1 MIKIGKDISRF
12 STYSCQPKTKRDLI
26 CAINDRITKYGPECD
41 LNDIDTS
48 LIDDMSYLFYSS
60 KFNGNISRWDVSNVV
75 NMNRMFSLS
84 EFNGDISKWD
94 VHNVRDMS
102 YIFYGSN
109 FYGNIREWEI
119 SNDCDIT
126 PMQLNLE
133 CIKNEDSNKSYK

>member
-1 MIKIGKDISRF
+1 MIKIGKDISSF

-26 CAINDRITKYGPECD
+26 CAINDRITKYGPKCD

-84 EFNGDISKWD
+84 EFNGDISNWD

-102 YIFYGSN
+102 YIFYGSK
-109 FYGNIREWEI
+109 FYGNIRGWEI
-119 SNDCDIT
+119 SKDCDIK
-126 PMQLNLE
+126 PMKLNLE
-133 CIKNEDSNKSYK
+133 CNKNEDSNRSHK